1 MKGRSIVSHLC
12 MSSACLSAQRLLR
25 AVLPHAGHPRLN
37 PTSRHRP
44 AGSVKGRHNSS
55 NAGRSRLGKM
65 FLAPKDLAF
74 IGCNLELTVP
84 HATHLHAAKLSASR
98 TEVLSILVLAAAL
111 SVLTKVSSSSAWWQL
126 ALAAWGWLELLFYSL
141 QLVR

>member
-1 MKGRSIVSHLC
+1 
-12 MSSACLSAQRLLR
+12 
-25 AVLPHAGHPRLN
+25 
-37 PTSRHRP
+37 
-44 AGSVKGRHNSS
+44 
-55 NAGRSRLGKM
+55 M

-84 HATHLHAAKLSASR
+84 HAAHLQAAKLSASR

-111 SVLTKVSSSSAWWQL
+111 SVLTKVSSSSVWWQL
-126 ALAAWGWLELLFYSL
+126 ALAAWGWLELIFYSL